1 MNARLVPASLFAV
14 AIGLSAAV
22 PAQAAEHQVVVEKY
36 AFSPMELRIKRGDT
50 VTWVNNEKRVS
61 HSVLLIGRN
70 EESERFFPRREV
82 VARLPGGRAL
92 RVPLRTASGNARRGD
107 RRRMMRAW
115 LADGF
120 RSWARAVEVE
130 RVRERM
136 QRVRRRP
143 LALRG

>member
-70 EESERFFPRREV
+70 EESERFFPGEKWSRVFPEAGRYEYRCGPHPEMLGV
-82 VARLPGGRAL
+82 V
-92 RVPLRTASGNARRGD
+92 V
-107 RRRMMRAW
+107 
-115 LADGF
+115 
-120 RSWARAVEVE
+120 VEE
-130 RVRERM
+130 
-136 QRVRRRP
+136 
-143 LALRG
+143 